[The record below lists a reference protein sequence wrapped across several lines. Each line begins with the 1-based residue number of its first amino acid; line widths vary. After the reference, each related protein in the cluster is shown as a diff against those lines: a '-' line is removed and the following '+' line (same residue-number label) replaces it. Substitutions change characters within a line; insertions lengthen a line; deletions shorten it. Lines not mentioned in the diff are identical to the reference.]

1 MSNRICH
8 ACISFLNSWQSF
20 KNRCNAAQKKQQT
33 FLDIFLAK
41 ERAKK
46 TVDIQMAAER
56 QRQLQT
62 QRALASAQQQ
72 RILKTALTQ
81 SMNSTPYNTSN
92 NSSVDVVCFCSF
104 HIFLNLSVGIN
115 VDFYYFSL
123 PFLQSFIKEE
133 PEDVPSDLEEEIEGV
148 DPTQFL
154 AQDDDDDGASGG
166 EDQPPILTSLGL
178 THINHVNAQNCLVC
192 LFCLLFSF
200 RFVFFRL
207 HSLDCLPFCI
217 VDSERKK

>member
-46 TVDIQMAAER
+46 TVDSIQLAAER

-81 SMNSTPYNTSN
+81 STNSTPYNN
-92 NSSVDVVCFCSF
+92 NTPNSLDVVCHFGIQRFRSQFFNPNFCS
-104 HIFLNLSVGIN
+104 I
-115 VDFYYFSL
+115 
-123 PFLQSFIKEE
+123 LQSFIKEE
-133 PEDVPSDLEEEIEGV
+133 PEDVTSDLEEEIDGV

-154 AQDDDDDGASGG
+154 AQDEDDDDGASIG

-192 LFCLLFSF
+192 FICFCTFLFCSIPPQTPLTFNCLLF
-200 RFVFFRL
+200 VYM
-207 HSLDCLPFCI
+207 FCTHT
-217 VDSERKK
+217 E

>member
-1 MSNRICH
+1 MEWESPRMISRLASNVIKYNGQIPFSSSSLPILSIFPQLKISLLAHYFQVQQADRMSNRICH

-46 TVDIQMAAER
+46 TVDSVQMAVER

-81 SMNSTPYNTSN
+81 AMNSTPYNTSN
-92 NSSVDVVCFCSF
+92 NNSFDVVC
-104 HIFLNLSVGIN
+104 INLS
-115 VDFYYFSL
+115 SL
-123 PFLQSFIKEE
+123 
-133 PEDVPSDLEEEIEGV
+133 
-148 DPTQFL
+148 
-154 AQDDDDDGASGG
+154 
-166 EDQPPILTSLGL
+166 
-178 THINHVNAQNCLVC
+178 
-192 LFCLLFSF
+192 
-200 RFVFFRL
+200 
-207 HSLDCLPFCI
+207 
-217 VDSERKK
+217 